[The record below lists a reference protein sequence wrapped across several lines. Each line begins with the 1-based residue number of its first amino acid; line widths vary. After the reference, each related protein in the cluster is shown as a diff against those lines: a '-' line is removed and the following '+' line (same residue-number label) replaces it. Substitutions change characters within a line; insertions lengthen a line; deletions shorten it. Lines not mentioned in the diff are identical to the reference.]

1 MDRVAAQP
9 VCEQFTACE
18 SKVLPALSSQL
29 FPNGTGY
36 CNLKIKNIGASR
48 LDISSLSLLAYYEP
62 TVKLRDIIANLGGT
76 ETTGLEPDTILFN
89 ASVKFENSDAASYN
103 INLTLNITNQ
113 SNTVVYNSTQAFTIA
128 ASSAITANFTG
139 INTTGWSEG
148 VYTLRAFIT
157 GDKTD
162 NRTEY
167 LTFKSVQAAANTVN
181 YVCNGTIEYFN
192 VTVAHPF
199 NDSIEYN
206 VSLSLPSGWG
216 YSGSQ
221 LVTGSLPGNYTLRFN
236 LTSYQ
241 TPENATINATI
252 RYVFPLGISPQTI
265 SNKTELSLN
274 SSAGITQ
281 AAHNLIRKYYARG
294 VYANLTLFYFNTTSA
309 RTAINVTLNG
319 NLLGTMPAAN
329 LSTSYIFTNV
339 SVPWLNMITIN
350 ITYQGDFT
358 NITESLLIYG
368 AENQKNASKQIEMS
382 NSMPILE
389 VVRETPK
396 TVGNSREFYS
406 RLSVHNKGCASAT
419 SVSFV
424 EQISSGWTAY
434 EQTMDAFFCWAG

>member
-1 MDRVAAQP
+1 MQAVIHCYPAALRCIKSGFESSAAGAFP
-9 VCEQFTACE
+9 VSIGTGNETVFGWQCDAGNYRIALFNATWNSSSGTNVRAHVYDGSSWIELLHSQYVNNSLPV

-181 YVCNGTIEYFN
+181 YMCNGTIEYFN

-236 LTSYQ
+236 LTS
-241 TPENATINATI
+241 
-252 RYVFPLGISPQTI
+252 
-265 SNKTELSLN
+265 
-274 SSAGITQ
+274 
-281 AAHNLIRKYYARG
+281 
-294 VYANLTLFYFNTTSA
+294 
-309 RTAINVTLNG
+309 
-319 NLLGTMPAAN
+319 
-329 LSTSYIFTNV
+329 
-339 SVPWLNMITIN
+339 VP
-350 ITYQGDFT
+350 
-358 NITESLLIYG
+358 
-368 AENQKNASKQIEMS
+368 
-382 NSMPILE
+382 
-389 VVRETPK
+389 
-396 TVGNSREFYS
+396 
-406 RLSVHNKGCASAT
+406 
-419 SVSFV
+419 
-424 EQISSGWTAY
+424 
-434 EQTMDAFFCWAG
+434 DA